1 MTADTADREL
11 LRATLDVWHPDCWG
25 IESSEQ
31 TGACVVG
38 HGAAT
43 DGRSAYEHCTIYGDS
58 ADNLEQAV
66 EAAYDSSFITAIDD
80 LGDCR
85 RATLDTPAIGQAAR
99 DVFIEYEATDGVG
112 AAFVSRGFVL
122 DSHYEVRAGRE
133 TWNLLVRTTRDE
145 FGRTVDAVSEA
156 LDADITLDRL
166 APAEQAPPPERPDP
180 HAQVL
185 TPRQQEA
192 LALARRRGYYSWP
205 REVTTRELA
214 KDLGVSKTTFLE
226 HLRRAEATLLG
237 PSDGPK

>member
-1 MTADTADREL
+1 MTADREL

-31 TGACVVG
+31 TGASVVG

-43 DGRSAYEHCTIYGDS
+43 DGRRAYERCTIYGES
-58 ADNLEQAV
+58 SVHLTQAV
-66 EAAYDSSFITAIDD
+66 DVAHESTFITAIDD
-80 LGDCR
+80 LGDSR
-85 RATLDTPAIGQAAR
+85 RATPDAPAMGQAAR

-122 DSHYEVRAGRE
+122 DSHYEVRDGRE
-133 TWNLLVRTTRDE
+133 TWNLLVRTSRDE
-145 FGRTVDAVSEA
+145 FGCTLDSIRES

-166 APAEQAPPPERPDP
+166 APAEQAPPPECPDT
-180 HAQVL
+180 HAQAL

-205 REVTTRELA
+205 REVTARELA
-214 KDLGVSKTTFLE
+214 TDLGVSKTTFLE

-237 PSDGPK
+237 PGGRLE